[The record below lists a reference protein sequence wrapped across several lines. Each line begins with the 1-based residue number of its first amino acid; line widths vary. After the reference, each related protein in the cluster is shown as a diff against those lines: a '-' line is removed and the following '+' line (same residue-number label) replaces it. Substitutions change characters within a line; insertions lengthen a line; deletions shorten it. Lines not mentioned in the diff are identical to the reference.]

1 MKWTPPSIATT
12 GTCAILSIAS
22 SCLLAKQRERQY
34 FSMEFLCTRWFH
46 SVVGRFERRIT
57 NGQNAEQKVKNV
69 AAIFGVFPHSSHNG
83 VNWLNCAVSLCVFQ
97 GHTYVNLTELD
108 LKTDSQSEAASVTN
122 DSSMSFPKS
131 DSLSSQM
138 AKLSKYCT

>member
-1 MKWTPPSIATT
+1 MV
-12 GTCAILSIAS
+12 
-22 SCLLAKQRERQY
+22 
-34 FSMEFLCTRWFH
+34 FLCTRWFH

-69 AAIFGVFPHSSHNG
+69 AAIFGVFPHSSH
-83 VNWLNCAVSLCVFQ
+83 NWLNCAVSLCVFQ

-138 AKLSKYCT
+138 AKLSKFCT

>member
-1 MKWTPPSIATT
+1 
-12 GTCAILSIAS
+12 
-22 SCLLAKQRERQY
+22 
-34 FSMEFLCTRWFH
+34 MEFLCTRWFH

-83 VNWLNCAVSLCVFQ
+83 VNWLNCTVSLCVFQ

>member
-1 MKWTPPSIATT
+1 MVHTMISFCRRQVWTTNNKRSERSTE
-12 GTCAILSIAS
+12 GKERGGHFWSLSS
-22 SCLLAKQRERQY
+22 QLK
-34 FSMEFLCTRWFH
+34 
-46 SVVGRFERRIT
+46 
-57 NGQNAEQKVKNV
+57 
-69 AAIFGVFPHSSHNG
+69 SHNG

-138 AKLSKYCT
+138 AKLSKYCTQIDFYIAHILSWQA